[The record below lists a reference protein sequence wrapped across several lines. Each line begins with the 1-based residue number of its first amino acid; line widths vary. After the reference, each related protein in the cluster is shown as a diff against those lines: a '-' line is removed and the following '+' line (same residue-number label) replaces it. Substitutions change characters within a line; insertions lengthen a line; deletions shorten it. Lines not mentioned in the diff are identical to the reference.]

1 MTNEYTVQ
9 TVVPAGSGI
18 AMLSA
23 APQGADAAGLPTS
36 WCTGAIGFLHL
47 RGTALV
53 LDQVNSD
60 VDRIKPATAKK
71 PGTTKIPN
79 DTYMTRV
86 SANGVGESGSQ
97 PLREHPPA

>member
-23 APQGADAAGLPTS
+23 APQGVGATGLPTS

-60 VDRIKPATAKK
+60 VDRIKPCRRQEAGDDQN
-71 PGTTKIPN
+71 PQRHLHDP
-79 DTYMTRV
+79 R
-86 SANGVGESGSQ
+86 
-97 PLREHPPA
+97 

>member
-1 MTNEYTVQ
+1 MTNEFTVQ

-23 APQGADAAGLPTS
+23 APLGAGTTGLSTS

-47 RGTALV
+47 RGSALV

-60 VDRIKPATAKK
+60 VDRVKPAAAKK
-71 PGTTKIPN
+71 PGTTEIPN

-86 SANGVGESGSQ
+86 SANGVGGSGSQ

>member
-1 MTNEYTVQ
+1 MTNEFTVQ

-23 APQGADAAGLPTS
+23 APLGVATGLPTS
-36 WCTGAIGFLHL
+36 WCTEAIGFLHL

-53 LDQVNSD
+53 FDQVNSD
-60 VDRIKPATAKK
+60 VDRIKPAAAKK

-86 SANGVGESGSQ
+86 SANGVGGSGSQ

>member
-1 MTNEYTVQ
+1 MTNEFTVQ

-23 APQGADAAGLPTS
+23 APLGAGATGLPTS

-53 LDQVNSD
+53 VDQVNSD
-60 VDRIKPATAKK
+60 VDRIKPAAKK

-86 SANGVGESGSQ
+86 SANGAGESGSQ

>member
-1 MTNEYTVQ
+1 MTNEFTVQ

-23 APQGADAAGLPTS
+23 APLGVATGLPTS

-60 VDRIKPATAKK
+60 VDRIKSAAKK

-86 SANGVGESGSQ
+86 SASGVGESGSQ

>member
-1 MTNEYTVQ
+1 MTNEFTVQ

-23 APQGADAAGLPTS
+23 APLGVATGLPTS

-53 LDQVNSD
+53 FDQVNSD
-60 VDRIKPATAKK
+60 VDRIKPAAAKK

-86 SANGVGESGSQ
+86 SANGVSGSGSQ

>member
-1 MTNEYTVQ
+1 MTNEFTVQ

-23 APQGADAAGLPTS
+23 APLGVATGLPTS

-60 VDRIKPATAKK
+60 VDRIKPAAAKK

-86 SANGVGESGSQ
+86 SANGVSGSGSQ

>member
-1 MTNEYTVQ
+1 MTNEFTVQ
-9 TVVPAGSGI
+9 TVVPTGSGI

-23 APQGADAAGLPTS
+23 APRGAAGLLSS

-53 LDQVNSD
+53 VDQVNSD
-60 VDRIKPATAKK
+60 VDRIKPAAAKK

-86 SANGVGESGSQ
+86 SANGVGGSGSQ

>member
-1 MTNEYTVQ
+1 MTNEFTVQ

-23 APQGADAAGLPTS
+23 APLGVATGLPTS

-47 RGTALV
+47 RGTALG
-53 LDQVNSD
+53 LSQVNSD
-60 VDRIKPATAKK
+60 VDRIKPAAAKK

-86 SANGVGESGSQ
+86 SANGVSGSGSQ

>member
-1 MTNEYTVQ
+1 MTNEFTVQ

-23 APQGADAAGLPTS
+23 APLGVATGLPTS

-60 VDRIKPATAKK
+60 VDRIKSAAAKK

-86 SANGVGESGSQ
+86 SANGVGGSGSQ